1 MYRRIPARWLISLLV
16 FPACG
21 CLQELTPLHEGD
33 MPRISS
39 KSILSQ
45 EVSSQE
51 RFNARALWD
60 DYANAVQADLDCKG
74 KTLQVT
80 GIVRCVA
87 KDDRGRAYIG
97 FQVFEPNQIPVSRLR
112 TMSAKEKVWFGEGY
126 PPLVICY
133 LDSLERFG
141 LLQIKKG
148 QTVQVTGRCLG
159 RVKDPSGFKEYV
171 VVLDSCRVI
180 SGQATSV
187 STSRPDDRRPG

>member
-16 FPACG
+16 LPASG
-21 CLQELTPLHEGD
+21 CFQELTPLHESD
-33 MPRISS
+33 LPRISS
-39 KSILSQ
+39 KSILGQ
-45 EVSSQE
+45 EASSQE

-60 DYANAVQADLDCKG
+60 EYANFAQADLDCKG

-97 FQVFEPNQIPVSRLR
+97 FQVFEPIQVPASRLR
-112 TMSAKEKVWFGEGY
+112 TMSAKEKMWFGDGY

-133 LDSLERFG
+133 LESSERADN
-141 LLQIKKG
+141 LHINKG
-148 QTVQVTGRCLG
+148 QTVQVMGRCLG

-171 VVLDSCRVI
+171 VVLDSCHVI
-180 SGQATSV
+180 PGPAV
-187 STSRPDDRRPG
+187 SLSASH

>member
-1 MYRRIPARWLISLLV
+1 MYRRIPARWLVSLLL
-16 FPACG
+16 FSACG
-21 CLQELTPLHEGD
+21 CLQELTPLHESD

-39 KSILSQ
+39 KSIPGQ
-45 EVSSQE
+45 EVSGQE

-60 DYANAVQADLDCKG
+60 DYANAAQADLDCKG

-97 FQVFEPNQIPVSRLR
+97 FQVFEPVKVPASRLR
-112 TMSAKEKVWFGEGY
+112 TMSAKEKLWFGEGY

-133 LDSLERFG
+133 LESSERADN
-141 LLQIKKG
+141 LQINKG

-159 RVKDPSGFKEYV
+159 RVKDPSGFKEYM
-171 VVLDSCRVI
+171 VVLDSCRVMP
-180 SGQATSV
+180 A
-187 STSRPDDRRPG
+187 STL